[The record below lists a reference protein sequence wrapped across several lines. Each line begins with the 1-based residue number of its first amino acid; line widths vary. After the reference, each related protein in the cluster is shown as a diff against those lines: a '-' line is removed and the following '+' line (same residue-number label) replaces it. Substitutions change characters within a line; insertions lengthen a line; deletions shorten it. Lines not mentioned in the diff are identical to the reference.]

1 MAYAVTWY
9 IIMVYVNMS
18 ARVDK
23 CLEYRARTR
32 FMIKH
37 TRNIEKCWFYIS
49 HELSS
54 MEYYQ
59 PIQQITLKT
68 IHEHILSF
76 RLAAI
81 LKLI

>member
-1 MAYAVTWY
+1 
-9 IIMVYVNMS
+9 
-18 ARVDK
+18 
-23 CLEYRARTR
+23 
-32 FMIKH
+32 
-37 TRNIEKCWFYIS
+37 
-49 HELSS
+49 

-76 RLAAI
+76 RSHAI

>member
-1 MAYAVTWY
+1 
-9 IIMVYVNMS
+9 
-18 ARVDK
+18 
-23 CLEYRARTR
+23 
-32 FMIKH
+32 
-37 TRNIEKCWFYIS
+37 
-49 HELSS
+49 

>member
-1 MAYAVTWY
+1 
-9 IIMVYVNMS
+9 
-18 ARVDK
+18 
-23 CLEYRARTR
+23 
-32 FMIKH
+32 
-37 TRNIEKCWFYIS
+37 
-49 HELSS
+49 

-59 PIQQITLKT
+59 PIQQITLKA

>member
-1 MAYAVTWY
+1 
-9 IIMVYVNMS
+9 
-18 ARVDK
+18 
-23 CLEYRARTR
+23 
-32 FMIKH
+32 
-37 TRNIEKCWFYIS
+37 
-49 HELSS
+49 

-59 PIQQITLKT
+59 TIQQITLLKT